1 MSFLE
6 ISEYDFLV
14 KLAAQICDS
23 KFSLITKINQKE
35 QSCITHFEIPPNSL
49 PSLLSFTLQNV
60 RPSDDI
66 VVFENYPK
74 EQKSNQNKTLNIDPS
89 IVFFV
94 GVPLIREDGVFLGIF
109 SVFDDNPKT
118 INPKQ
123 KELLQ
128 NIAKR
133 TSDILQE
140 KTTTQPLQT
149 NELILFGH
157 TTEENPLSIFGTEQ
171 AINEI
176 KKIEKALRVSEDA
189 FRENFDNA
197 AIGMALLDETGR
209 WLKVNKRVCDIL
221 GYSESELMDLTF
233 QDITYPEDLNADLTY
248 LEELVADKRKFYQ
261 MEKRYFQKNGN
272 IVYAILAVSM
282 VKNEEGKVLYFIS
295 QIIDITEQKLV
306 EKKLKQ
312 ALAKNQ
318 AILDSSTLV
327 SIISTDTEGTIT
339 EFNHG
344 AEKMLGYTSEE
355 LIGKFTPKI
364 FHIESEIEERA
375 KQLSKEYNRTFEG
388 FEILTYNAK
397 IEKPNTLEWTHK
409 RKDGSTFTV
418 LLSITAVKQ
427 NEKIS
432 GYLGVAVDISELKKA
447 EAEIQSLLDITN
459 EQNHRLKN
467 FTNIVSHNL
476 RSHSF
481 GISGMMEILQN
492 SFPDYFQNEMMQ
504 LLFGATE
511 NLKRTI
517 EDLTAVIKVNL
528 AQENYEFV
536 DIGIMVQKNIESLA
550 LQILESKL
558 KIEIDF
564 PNQLLV
570 RGIPAYLDSIVL
582 NLITNAIKYKSNDR
596 NSYLKIS
603 SFIKEKMMAIQ
614 FEDNGQGI
622 DLKKHGDKLF
632 GMYKTFHE
640 NKEAR
645 GVGLFISKNQI
656 ETMGGKIEVESSVG
670 VGTKFTVFLPYEQN

>member
-1 MSFLE
+1 MDLSEFNFLA
-6 ISEYDFLV
+6 
-14 KLAAQICDS
+14 KLLAQQFES
-23 KFSLITKINQKE
+23 KISLIVSFDKEEIRFNVSYGISPDQSYDLAVFSSEILKSSKDILVIEDYLQK
-35 QSCITHFEIPPNSL
+35 
-49 PSLLSFTLQNV
+49 QNV
-60 RPSDDI
+60 EQLP
-66 VVFENYPK
+66 YPK
-74 EQKSNQNKTLNIDPS
+74 LEFNLA
-89 IVFFV
+89 FFV
-94 GVPLIREDGVFLGIF
+94 GIPFFQEDGSLLGFISLLDDKVKQTNAKQIEFLREVTKRVI
-109 SVFDDNPKT
+109 KLL
-118 INPKQ
+118 
-123 KELLQ
+123 KEKSESESLQ
-128 NIAKR
+128 
-133 TSDILQE
+133 S
-140 KTTTQPLQT
+140 
-149 NELILFGH
+149 NELILLGH
-157 TTEENPLSIFGTEQ
+157 TSDKSPISLFGSEK

-176 KKIEKALRVSEDA
+176 KRIEKALRVSEDA

-221 GYSESELMDLTF
+221 GYSELEFMNLTF
-233 QDITYPEDLNADLTY
+233 QDITHPEDLNADLTY
-248 LEELVADKRKFYQ
+248 LEELVSEKRKFYQ
-261 MEKRYFQKNGN
+261 MEKRYFQKSGN

-282 VKNEEGKVLYFIS
+282 VKNEDGKVLYFIS

-306 EKKLKQ
+306 EKELKL

-355 LIGKFTPKI
+355 LIGKVTPKI

-375 KQLSKEYNRTFEG
+375 KQLSKEYNRTFDG

-397 IEKPNTLEWTHK
+397 IGKPNTLEWTHK

-427 NEKIS
+427 NERIS

-467 FTNIVSHNL
+467 FTSIVSHNL

-536 DIGIMVQKNIESLA
+536 DIGVMVQKNIESLA

-558 KIEIDF
+558 KIEVNFTD
-564 PNQLLV
+564 QLLV

-603 SFIKEKMMAIQ
+603 SFLKEKMIAIQ

-622 DLKKHGDKLF
+622 DLKRHGDKLF

-656 ETMGGKIEVESSVG
+656 ETMGGKIEVESTVG
-670 VGTKFTVFLPYEQN
+670 VGTKFTVFLPYE

>member
-1 MSFLE
+1 MD
-6 ISEYDFLV
+6 ISELDFLA

-23 KFSLITKINQKE
+23 KISLISSSDEKLQNPVSNYGIEPNQHSE
-35 QSCITHFEIPPNSL
+35 
-49 PSLLSFTLQNV
+49 LLSFSLQMFAST
-60 RPSDDI
+60 SDI
-66 VVFENYPK
+66 IIIENYQNDPK
-74 EQKSNQNKTLNIDPS
+74 TKESAKLNTKIP
-89 IVFFV
+89 IGFFV
-94 GVPLIREDGVFLGIF
+94 GLPLVNQDGTRLGNLSIF
-109 SVFDDNPKT
+109 DEKPK
-118 INPKQ
+118 ILSSKQ
-123 KELLQ
+123 KKLLQ
-128 NIAKR
+128 DIAIR
-133 TSDILQE
+133 IAIVMNENNTLELSQR
-140 KTTTQPLQT
+140 

-157 TTEENPLSIFGTEQ
+157 IVDGKPMSVFGTEH
-171 AINEI
+171 ALSEI
-176 KKIEKALRVSEDA
+176 KKMERSLRISEDA
-189 FRENFDNA
+189 FRGNFDNA

-209 WLKVNKRVCDIL
+209 WLKVNKRVCDII
-221 GYSESELMDLTF
+221 GYTENELMGLTF
-233 QDITYPEDLNADLTY
+233 QDITHPEDLNLDLSY
-248 LEELVADKRKFYQ
+248 LEELVAEKRKFYQ
-261 MEKRYFQKNGN
+261 MEKRYFHKNGN

-295 QIIDITEQKLV
+295 QIIDITEWKLV
-306 EKKLKQ
+306 EKKLKI

-318 AILDSSTLV
+318 AILDASTLV

-344 AEKMLGYTSEE
+344 AEKMLGYTAEE

-364 FHIESEIEERA
+364 FHIDSELENRA
-375 KQLSKEYNRTFEG
+375 KILSKEYNRSFEG

-397 IEKPNTLEWTHK
+397 IGKSNTLEWNYK
-409 RKDGSTFTV
+409 RKDGSTFPI
-418 LLSITAVKQ
+418 LLSITPVKQ
-427 NEKIS
+427 NDRIS
-432 GYLGVAVDISELKKA
+432 GYLGVAVDISEQKKA

-481 GISGMMEILQN
+481 GISGMMDILQY
-492 SFPDYFQNEMMQ
+492 SYPDYFQNEMMQ

-528 AQENYEFV
+528 AQENYESV
-536 DIGIMVQKNIESLA
+536 DIGKMVQKNIESLA
-550 LQILESKL
+550 LQIIETKLE
-558 KIEIDF
+558 IEVNLPEPF
-564 PNQLLV
+564 LV

-582 NLITNAIKYKSNDR
+582 NMITNAIKYKANDR
-596 NSYLKIS
+596 ISYLRIS
-603 SFIKEKMMAIQ
+603 GLQKAKFIEIY

-622 DLKKHGDKLF
+622 DLRKHGDKLF

-656 ETMGGKIEVESSVG
+656 ETMGGKIEVESTVG

>member
-1 MSFLE
+1 MD
-6 ISEYDFLV
+6 ISELDFLA

-23 KFSLITKINQKE
+23 KISLISSSDEKLQNPVSNYGIEPNQHSE
-35 QSCITHFEIPPNSL
+35 
-49 PSLLSFTLQNV
+49 LLSFSLQMFAST
-60 RPSDDI
+60 SDI
-66 VVFENYPK
+66 IIIENYQNDPK
-74 EQKSNQNKTLNIDPS
+74 TKESAKLNTKIP
-89 IVFFV
+89 IGFFV
-94 GVPLIREDGVFLGIF
+94 GLPLVNQDGTRLGNLSIF
-109 SVFDDNPKT
+109 DEKPK
-118 INPKQ
+118 ILSSKQ
-123 KELLQ
+123 KKLLQ
-128 NIAKR
+128 DIAIRIAIVMKENNTLELSQR
-133 TSDILQE
+133 
-140 KTTTQPLQT
+140 

-157 TTEENPLSIFGTEQ
+157 IVDGKPMSVFGTEH
-171 AINEI
+171 ALSEI
-176 KKIEKALRVSEDA
+176 KKMERSLRISEDA
-189 FRENFDNA
+189 FHGNFDNA

-209 WLKVNKRVCDIL
+209 WLKVNKRVCDII
-221 GYSESELMDLTF
+221 GYTENELMGLTF
-233 QDITYPEDLNADLTY
+233 QDITHPEDLNLDLSY
-248 LEELVADKRKFYQ
+248 LEELVAEKRKFYQ
-261 MEKRYFQKNGN
+261 MEKRYFHKNGN

-295 QIIDITEQKLV
+295 QIIDITEWKLV
-306 EKKLKQ
+306 EKKLKI

-318 AILDSSTLV
+318 AILDASTLV

-344 AEKMLGYTSEE
+344 AEKMLGYTAEE

-364 FHIESEIEERA
+364 FHIDSELENRA
-375 KQLSKEYNRTFEG
+375 KILSKEYNRSFEG

-397 IEKPNTLEWTHK
+397 IGKSNTLEWNYK
-409 RKDGSTFTV
+409 RKDGSTFPI
-418 LLSITAVKQ
+418 LLSITPVKQ
-427 NEKIS
+427 NDRIS
-432 GYLGVAVDISELKKA
+432 GYLGVAVDISEQKKA

-481 GISGMMEILQN
+481 GISGMMDILQY
-492 SFPDYFQNEMMQ
+492 SYPDYFQNEMMQ

-528 AQENYEFV
+528 AQENYESV
-536 DIGIMVQKNIESLA
+536 DIGKMVQKNIESLA
-550 LQILESKL
+550 LQIIETKLE
-558 KIEIDF
+558 IEVNLPEPF
-564 PNQLLV
+564 LV

-582 NLITNAIKYKSNDR
+582 NMITNAIKYKANDR
-596 NSYLKIS
+596 ISYLRIS
-603 SFIKEKMMAIQ
+603 GLQKAKFIEIY

-622 DLKKHGDKLF
+622 DLRKHGDKLF

-656 ETMGGKIEVESSVG
+656 ETMGGKIEVESTVG

>member
-1 MSFLE
+1 MDLSEFNFLA
-6 ISEYDFLV
+6 
-14 KLAAQICDS
+14 KLLAQQFES
-23 KFSLITKINQKE
+23 KISLIVSFDKEEIRFNVSYGISSNQ
-35 QSCITHFEIPPNSL
+35 SYDLAVFSSEILKSSKDIL
-49 PSLLSFTLQNV
+49 VIEDYLQKQNV
-60 RPSDDI
+60 GQLP
-66 VVFENYPK
+66 YPK
-74 EQKSNQNKTLNIDPS
+74 LEFNLT
-89 IVFFV
+89 FFV
-94 GVPLIREDGVFLGIF
+94 GIPFFQEDGSLLGFISLLDDKVKQINAKQIEFLREVTKRVI
-109 SVFDDNPKT
+109 K
-118 INPKQ
+118 
-123 KELLQ
+123 LLTE
-128 NIAKR
+128 K
-133 TSDILQE
+133 SDSESLQS
-140 KTTTQPLQT
+140 
-149 NELILFGH
+149 NELILLGH
-157 TTEENPLSIFGTEQ
+157 TSNESPISLFGSEQ

-176 KKIEKALRVSEDA
+176 KRIEKALRVSEDA

-221 GYSESELMDLTF
+221 GYSESEFMNLTF
-233 QDITYPEDLNADLTY
+233 QDITHPEDLNADLTY
-248 LEELVADKRKFYQ
+248 LEELVSEKRKFYQ
-261 MEKRYFQKNGN
+261 MEKRYFQKSGN

-282 VKNEEGKVLYFIS
+282 VKNEDGKVLYFIS

-306 EKKLKQ
+306 EKELKL

-327 SIISTDTEGTIT
+327 SIISTDTEGIIT

-397 IEKPNTLEWTHK
+397 IGKPNTLEWTHK

-427 NEKIS
+427 NERIS

-467 FTNIVSHNL
+467 FTSIVSHNL

-536 DIGIMVQKNIESLA
+536 DIGVMVQKNIESLA

-558 KIEIDF
+558 KIEVNFTD
-564 PNQLLV
+564 QLLV

-603 SFIKEKMMAIQ
+603 SFLKEKMIAIQ

-622 DLKKHGDKLF
+622 DLKRHGDKLF

-656 ETMGGKIEVESSVG
+656 ETMGGKIEVESTVG
-670 VGTKFTVFLPYEQN
+670 VGTKFTVFLPYE

>member
-1 MSFLE
+1 MDLSE
-6 ISEYDFLV
+6 IDFLAKLLAQQFESKISLIV
-14 KLAAQICDS
+14 SFDKKEIHINTSNGVTPDKSHDLITFSSEILKSSNDILVVEDYHQKQNPEKILLRNLEFKLA
-23 KFSLITKINQKE
+23 
-35 QSCITHFEIPPNSL
+35 
-49 PSLLSFTLQNV
+49 
-60 RPSDDI
+60 
-66 VVFENYPK
+66 
-74 EQKSNQNKTLNIDPS
+74 
-89 IVFFV
+89 FFV
-94 GVPLIREDGVFLGIF
+94 GIPFFHEDGSLLGFI
-109 SVFDDNPKT
+109 SLFDDRV
-118 INPKQ
+118 KQ
-123 KELLQ
+123 IDTKQIEFFREVSKRVEKILKEKSESESLQ
-128 NIAKR
+128 
-133 TSDILQE
+133 S
-140 KTTTQPLQT
+140 

-157 TTEENPLSIFGTEQ
+157 SLDESPISLFGTEQ
-171 AINEI
+171 AINEV

-221 GYSESELMDLTF
+221 GYSELEFMNLTF
-233 QDITYPEDLNADLTY
+233 QDITHPEDLNADLKY
-248 LEELVADKRKFYQ
+248 LEELVTDKRKFYQ
-261 MEKRYFQKNGN
+261 MEKRYFQKSGN
-272 IVYAILAVSM
+272 LVYAILAVSM
-282 VKNEEGKVLYFIS
+282 VKNEDGKVLYFIS

-306 EKKLKQ
+306 ERELKL

-355 LIGKFTPKI
+355 LIGKYTPKI

-388 FEILTYNAK
+388 FEILTYHAK
-397 IEKPNTLEWTHK
+397 IGKPNTLEWTYK
-409 RKDGSTFTV
+409 RKDGSTFSV

-427 NEKIS
+427 NERIS

-467 FTNIVSHNL
+467 FTSIVSHNL

-558 KIEIDF
+558 KIEINF

-603 SFIKEKMMAIQ
+603 SFIKEKMIAIQ

-622 DLKKHGDKLF
+622 DLKRHGDKLF

-656 ETMGGKIEVESSVG
+656 ETMGGKIEVESTVG
-670 VGTKFTVFLPYEQN
+670 VGTKFIVFLPYE

>member
-1 MSFLE
+1 MDLSE
-6 ISEYDFLV
+6 IDFLAKLLAQQFETKISLIV
-14 KLAAQICDS
+14 SFDKKEIHINTSNGVTPDKSHDLITFSSEILKSSNDILVVEDYHQKQNPEKILLRNLEFKLA
-23 KFSLITKINQKE
+23 
-35 QSCITHFEIPPNSL
+35 
-49 PSLLSFTLQNV
+49 
-60 RPSDDI
+60 
-66 VVFENYPK
+66 
-74 EQKSNQNKTLNIDPS
+74 
-89 IVFFV
+89 FFV
-94 GVPLIREDGVFLGIF
+94 GIPFFHEDGSLLGFI
-109 SVFDDNPKT
+109 SLFDDRV
-118 INPKQ
+118 KQ
-123 KELLQ
+123 IDTKQIEFFREVSKRVEKILKEKSESESLQ
-128 NIAKR
+128 
-133 TSDILQE
+133 S
-140 KTTTQPLQT
+140 

-157 TTEENPLSIFGTEQ
+157 SLDESPISLFGTEQ
-171 AINEI
+171 AINEV

-221 GYSESELMDLTF
+221 GYSELEFMNLTF
-233 QDITYPEDLNADLTY
+233 QDITHPEDLNADLKY
-248 LEELVADKRKFYQ
+248 LEELVTDKRKFYQ
-261 MEKRYFQKNGN
+261 MEKRYFQKSGN
-272 IVYAILAVSM
+272 LVYAILAVSM
-282 VKNEEGKVLYFIS
+282 VKNEDGKVLYFIS

-306 EKKLKQ
+306 ERELKL

-355 LIGKFTPKI
+355 LIGKYTPKI

-388 FEILTYNAK
+388 FEILTYHAK
-397 IEKPNTLEWTHK
+397 IGKPNTLEWTYK
-409 RKDGSTFTV
+409 RKDGSTFSV

-427 NEKIS
+427 NERIS

-467 FTNIVSHNL
+467 FTSIVSHNL

-558 KIEIDF
+558 KIEINF

-603 SFIKEKMMAIQ
+603 SFIKEKMIAIQ

-622 DLKKHGDKLF
+622 DLKRHGDKLF

-656 ETMGGKIEVESSVG
+656 ETMGGKIEVESTVG
-670 VGTKFTVFLPYEQN
+670 VGTKFTVFLPYE

>member
-1 MSFLE
+1 MDLSE
-6 ISEYDFLV
+6 IDFLA
-14 KLAAQICDS
+14 KLLAQQFES
-23 KFSLITKINQKE
+23 KISLIVSFDKNEIHINTSFGVSPDQSRDLITFSSEILRSSKDILVIEDYQQK
-35 QSCITHFEIPPNSL
+35 QNPIPLRNL
-49 PSLLSFTLQNV
+49 EFNL
-60 RPSDDI
+60 
-66 VVFENYPK
+66 
-74 EQKSNQNKTLNIDPS
+74 
-89 IVFFV
+89 VFFV
-94 GVPLIREDGVFLGIF
+94 GIPLFHEDGYLFGFISL
-109 SVFDDNPKT
+109 FDDRV
-118 INPKQ
+118 KQ
-123 KELLQ
+123 IDTKQIEFFREVSKRVEKILKEKIESESLQ
-128 NIAKR
+128 
-133 TSDILQE
+133 S
-140 KTTTQPLQT
+140 

-157 TTEENPLSIFGTEQ
+157 SSDESPISLFGTEQ
-171 AINEI
+171 AINEV

-221 GYSESELMDLTF
+221 GYSELEFMNLTF
-233 QDITYPEDLNADLTY
+233 QDITHPEDLNADLKY
-248 LEELVADKRKFYQ
+248 LEELIADKRKFYQ
-261 MEKRYFQKNGN
+261 MEKRYFQKSGN

-306 EKKLKQ
+306 EKELKL

-327 SIISTDTEGTIT
+327 AIISTDTKGTIT

-375 KQLSKEYNRTFEG
+375 KQLSKEYNRTFDG

-397 IEKPNTLEWTHK
+397 IGKPNTLEWTHK

-427 NEKIS
+427 NERIS

-467 FTNIVSHNL
+467 FTSIVSHNL

-558 KIEIDF
+558 KIEINF

-603 SFIKEKMMAIQ
+603 SFIKEKMIAIQ

-622 DLKKHGDKLF
+622 DLKRHGDKLF

-656 ETMGGKIEVESSVG
+656 ETMGGKIEVESTVG
-670 VGTKFTVFLPYEQN
+670 LGTKFTVFLPYE

>member
-1 MSFLE
+1 MD
-6 ISEYDFLV
+6 ISELDFLA

-23 KFSLITKINQKE
+23 KISLISSSDEKLQNPVSNYGIEPNQHSE
-35 QSCITHFEIPPNSL
+35 
-49 PSLLSFTLQNV
+49 LLSFSLQMFAST
-60 RPSDDI
+60 SDI
-66 VVFENYPK
+66 IIIENYQNDPK
-74 EQKSNQNKTLNIDPS
+74 TKESAKLNTKIP

-94 GVPLIREDGVFLGIF
+94 GIPLVNQDGTRLGNLSIF
-109 SVFDDNPKT
+109 DEKPK
-118 INPKQ
+118 ILSSKQ
-123 KELLQ
+123 KKLLQ
-128 NIAKR
+128 DIAIR
-133 TSDILQE
+133 IAIVMNENNTLELSQR
-140 KTTTQPLQT
+140 
-149 NELILFGH
+149 NELILFGYIVDGK
-157 TTEENPLSIFGTEQ
+157 PMSVFGTEH
-171 AINEI
+171 ALSEI
-176 KKIEKALRVSEDA
+176 KKMERSLRISEDA
-189 FRENFDNA
+189 FRGNFDNA

-209 WLKVNKRVCDIL
+209 WLKVNKRVCDII
-221 GYSESELMDLTF
+221 GYTENELMGLTF
-233 QDITYPEDLNADLTY
+233 QDITHPEDLNLDLSY
-248 LEELVADKRKFYQ
+248 LEELVAEKRKFYQ
-261 MEKRYFQKNGN
+261 MEKRYFHKNGN

-295 QIIDITEQKLV
+295 QIIDITEWKLV
-306 EKKLKQ
+306 EKKLKI

-318 AILDSSTLV
+318 AILDASTLV

-344 AEKMLGYTSEE
+344 AEKMLGYTAEE

-364 FHIESEIEERA
+364 FHIDSELENRA
-375 KQLSKEYNRTFEG
+375 KILSKEYNRSFEG

-397 IEKPNTLEWTHK
+397 IGKSNTLEWNYK
-409 RKDGSTFTV
+409 RKDGSTFPI
-418 LLSITAVKQ
+418 LLSITPVKQ
-427 NEKIS
+427 NDRIS
-432 GYLGVAVDISELKKA
+432 GYLGVAVDISEQKKA

-481 GISGMMEILQN
+481 GISGMMDILQY
-492 SFPDYFQNEMMQ
+492 SYPDYFQNEMMQ

-528 AQENYEFV
+528 AQENYESV
-536 DIGIMVQKNIESLA
+536 DIGKMVQKNIESLA
-550 LQILESKL
+550 LQIIETKLE
-558 KIEIDF
+558 IEVNLPEPF
-564 PNQLLV
+564 LV

-582 NLITNAIKYKSNDR
+582 NMITNAIKYKANDR
-596 NSYLKIS
+596 ISYLRIS
-603 SFIKEKMMAIQ
+603 GLQKAKFIEIY

-622 DLKKHGDKLF
+622 DLRKHGDKLF

-656 ETMGGKIEVESSVG
+656 ETMGGKIEVESTVG

>member
-1 MSFLE
+1 MG
-6 ISEYDFLV
+6 ISELDFLA
-14 KLAAQICDS
+14 KLAAQICEA
-23 KFSLITKINQKE
+23 KISLITALDEKLPTPLSSFGTSPNQ
-35 QSCITHFEIPPNSL
+35 SL
-49 PSLLSFTLQNV
+49 ELVSFTSRVLESV
-60 RPSDDI
+60 TDI
-66 VVFENYPK
+66 TIIENY
-74 EQKSNQNKTLNIDPS
+74 QNKPKSIDINTNVP
-89 IVFFV
+89 IGFFV
-94 GVPLIREDGVFLGIF
+94 GIPMFQKDGSLFGFISIF
-109 SVFDDNPKT
+109 NEKPKT
-118 INPKQ
+118 LSSIQ
-123 KELLQ
+123 KELLRD
-128 NIAKR
+128 IANR
-133 TSDILQE
+133 TIIVMEEISKVGLSQR
-140 KTTTQPLQT
+140 

-157 TTEENPLSIFGTEQ
+157 KADGTHFSVYGTEQ

-176 KKIEKALRVSEDA
+176 KKMEKALRISEDA
-189 FRENFDNA
+189 FRGNFDNA

-221 GYSESELMDLTF
+221 GYTEKELMELTF
-233 QDITYPEDLNADLTY
+233 QDITHPEDLNLDLSY
-248 LEELVADKRKFYQ
+248 LEELVTDKRKFYQ
-261 MEKRYFQKNGN
+261 MEKRYFHKKGN

-282 VKNEEGKVLYFIS
+282 VKNEEGKVLYFVS
-295 QIIDITEQKLV
+295 QIIDITEWKLV
-306 EKKLKQ
+306 ERELKI

-318 AILDSSTLV
+318 AILDASTLV

-344 AEKMLGYTSEE
+344 AEKMLGFTAEE

-364 FHIESEIEERA
+364 FHIESEVTNRA
-375 KQLSKEYNRTFEG
+375 KLLSKKYNRTFEG

-397 IEKPNTLEWTHK
+397 IGEPNTLEWTHK
-409 RKDGSTFTV
+409 RKDGSTFPV

-427 NEKIS
+427 NDKIS
-432 GYLGVAVDISELKKA
+432 GYLGVAVDISDQKKA

-481 GISGMMEILQN
+481 GISGMMDILQN
-492 SFPDYFQNEMMQ
+492 SYPDYFQNEMMQ

-528 AQENYEFV
+528 AQENYESV
-536 DIGIMVQKNIESLA
+536 DIAQIVQKNIESLA

-558 KIEIDF
+558 KIEF
-564 PNQLLV
+564 NLPTPFFV
-570 RGIPAYLDSIVL
+570 SGIPAYLDSIVL
-582 NLITNAIKYKSNDR
+582 NLITNAIKYKASDR
-596 NSYLKIS
+596 NSFLQIS
-603 SFIKEKMMAIQ
+603 GLQKGKFIEIYFK
-614 FEDNGQGI
+614 DNGQGI
-622 DLKKHGDKLF
+622 DLRKHGDKLF

-656 ETMGGKIEVESSVG
+656 ETMGGKIEVESAVG

>member
-1 MSFLE
+1 MDL
-6 ISEYDFLV
+6 SEFDFLT
-14 KLAAQICDS
+14 KLVAQVFES
-23 KFSLITKINQKE
+23 KYSLIASFEKKEIN
-35 QSCITHFEIPPNSL
+35 FYVGYGIPEDQ
-49 PSLLSFTLQNV
+49 TLDLV
-60 RPSDDI
+60 TLASRVIESAKDI
-66 VVFENYPK
+66 VVLDDNSQIPNIKKFPSF
-74 EQKSNQNKTLNIDPS
+74 KSEFALA
-89 IVFFV
+89 FFI
-94 GVPLIREDGVFLGIF
+94 GIPFFHEDGSLFGFI
-109 SVFDDNPKT
+109 SAIDDR
-118 INPKQ
+118 PKQ
-123 KELLQ
+123 IDTKQIELLRELT
-128 NIAKR
+128 NR
-133 TSDILQE
+133 TSILLKNKNE
-140 KTTTQPLQT
+140 TNLLQS

-157 TTEENPLSIFGTEQ
+157 SGDGNPISVFGTEHS
-171 AINEI
+171 INEM
-176 KKIEKALRVSEDA
+176 KKMEKALRVSEDA

-197 AIGMALLDETGR
+197 AIGMALLDEQGK

-221 GYSESELMDLTF
+221 GYSELEFINLTF
-233 QDITYPEDLNADLTY
+233 QDITHPEDLNADLTY
-248 LEELVADKRKFYQ
+248 LEELVAEKRKFYQ
-261 MEKRYFQKNGN
+261 MEKRYFRKNGD

-295 QIIDITEQKLV
+295 QIIDITEQKLI
-306 EKKLKQ
+306 EKELKL

-327 SIISTDTEGTIT
+327 SIISTDTEGIIT

-344 AEKMLGYTSEE
+344 AEKMLCYTSEE
-355 LIGKFTPKI
+355 LIGKFTPEI
-364 FHIESEIEERA
+364 FHIENEMEERA
-375 KQLSKEYNRTFEG
+375 KLLSQEHNQSFKG

-397 IEKPNTLEWTHK
+397 IEKPNTLEWTYK
-409 RKDGSTFTV
+409 RKDESTFAV
-418 LLSITAVKQ
+418 LLSVTAVKQ
-427 NEKIS
+427 KDKIS

-492 SFPDYFQNEMMQ
+492 SYPDYFQNEMMQ

-536 DIGIMVQKNIESLA
+536 DIGKMVQKNIESLA
-550 LQILESKL
+550 LQILDSKL
-558 KIEIDF
+558 IIEVNLPD
-564 PNQLLV
+564 QLLV

-596 NSYLKIS
+596 ISFLIISGVFIEKYL
-603 SFIKEKMMAIQ
+603 ALQ

-656 ETMGGKIEVESSVG
+656 ETMGGKIEVESTVG
-670 VGTKFTVFLPYEQN
+670 IGTKFTVFLPYEQN

>member
-1 MSFLE
+1 MDIRELNFLA
-6 ISEYDFLV
+6 

-23 KFSLITKINQKE
+23 KMSLISSSDEKLQNPVSDFGIEPNQHSELLTFSLQMFASTSDIFIVENYQNDSKVKESAKLNTKIP
-35 QSCITHFEIPPNSL
+35 IG
-49 PSLLSFTLQNV
+49 
-60 RPSDDI
+60 
-66 VVFENYPK
+66 
-74 EQKSNQNKTLNIDPS
+74 
-89 IVFFV
+89 FFV
-94 GVPLIREDGVFLGIF
+94 GIPLVNQDGTRLGNLSIF
-109 SVFDDNPKT
+109 DEKPK
-118 INPKQ
+118 ILSSKQ
-123 KELLQ
+123 KKLLQ
-128 NIAKR
+128 DIAIRIAIVMKENNTLEHSER
-133 TSDILQE
+133 
-140 KTTTQPLQT
+140 

-157 TTEENPLSIFGTEQ
+157 IVDGKPMSVFGTEH
-171 AINEI
+171 ALNEI
-176 KKIEKALRVSEDA
+176 KKMERSLRISEDA
-189 FRENFDNA
+189 FRGNFDNA

-209 WLKVNKRVCDIL
+209 WLKVNKRVCDII
-221 GYSESELMDLTF
+221 GYTENELMGLTF
-233 QDITYPEDLNADLTY
+233 QDITHPEDLNLDLSY
-248 LEELVADKRKFYQ
+248 LEELVAEKRKFYQ
-261 MEKRYFQKNGN
+261 MEKRYFHKNGN

-295 QIIDITEQKLV
+295 QIIDVTEWKLV
-306 EKKLKQ
+306 EKKLKI

-318 AILDSSTLV
+318 AILDASTLV

-344 AEKMLGYTSEE
+344 AEKMLGYTAEE

-364 FHIESEIEERA
+364 FHIDSELENRA
-375 KQLSKEYNRTFEG
+375 KILSKEYNRSFEG

-397 IEKPNTLEWTHK
+397 IGKSNTLEWNYK
-409 RKDGSTFTV
+409 RKDGSTFPI
-418 LLSITAVKQ
+418 LLSITPVKQ
-427 NEKIS
+427 NDRIS
-432 GYLGVAVDISELKKA
+432 GYLGVAVDISEQKKA

-481 GISGMMEILQN
+481 GISGMMDILQY
-492 SFPDYFQNEMMQ
+492 SYPDYFQNEMMQ

-528 AQENYEFV
+528 AQENYESV
-536 DIGIMVQKNIESLA
+536 DIGKMVQKNIESLA
-550 LQILESKL
+550 LQIIETKLE
-558 KIEIDF
+558 IEVNLPEPF
-564 PNQLLV
+564 LV

-582 NLITNAIKYKSNDR
+582 NMITNAIKYKANDR
-596 NSYLKIS
+596 ISYLRIS
-603 SFIKEKMMAIQ
+603 GLQKAKFIEIY

-622 DLKKHGDKLF
+622 DLRKHGDKLF

-656 ETMGGKIEVESSVG
+656 ETMGGKIEVESTVG

>member
-1 MSFLE
+1 MD
-6 ISEYDFLV
+6 ISELDFLA

-23 KFSLITKINQKE
+23 KISLISTSDEKLQNPVSNYGIEPNQHSELLTFSLQMLASTSDIIIIENYQNDPKTKESAKLNTKIP
-35 QSCITHFEIPPNSL
+35 IG
-49 PSLLSFTLQNV
+49 
-60 RPSDDI
+60 
-66 VVFENYPK
+66 
-74 EQKSNQNKTLNIDPS
+74 
-89 IVFFV
+89 FFV
-94 GVPLIREDGVFLGIF
+94 GLPLVNQDGTRLGNLSIL
-109 SVFDDNPKT
+109 DEKPK
-118 INPKQ
+118 ILSSKQ
-123 KELLQ
+123 KKLLQ
-128 NIAKR
+128 DIAIRIAIVMKENNTLELSQR
-133 TSDILQE
+133 
-140 KTTTQPLQT
+140 

-157 TTEENPLSIFGTEQ
+157 IVDGKPMSVFGTEHSL
-171 AINEI
+171 NEI
-176 KKIEKALRVSEDA
+176 KKMERSLRISEDA
-189 FRENFDNA
+189 FRGNFDNA

-209 WLKVNKRVCDIL
+209 WLKVNKRVCDII
-221 GYSESELMDLTF
+221 GYTENELMGLTF
-233 QDITYPEDLNADLTY
+233 QDITHPEDLNLDLSY
-248 LEELVADKRKFYQ
+248 LEELVAEKRKFYQ
-261 MEKRYFQKNGN
+261 MEKRYFHKNGN

-295 QIIDITEQKLV
+295 QIIDITEWKLV
-306 EKKLKQ
+306 ERKLKI

-318 AILDSSTLV
+318 AILDASTLV

-344 AEKMLGYTSEE
+344 AEKMLGYTAEE
-355 LIGKFTPKI
+355 LIGKLTPKI
-364 FHIESEIEERA
+364 FHIDSELENRA
-375 KQLSKEYNRTFEG
+375 KILSKEYNRVFDG

-397 IEKPNTLEWTHK
+397 IGKSNTLEWNYK
-409 RKDGSTFTV
+409 RKDGSTFPI
-418 LLSITAVKQ
+418 LLSITPVKQ
-427 NEKIS
+427 NDRIS
-432 GYLGVAVDISELKKA
+432 GYLGVAVDISEQKKA

-481 GISGMMEILQN
+481 GISGMMDILQH
-492 SFPDYFQNEMMQ
+492 SYPDYFQNEMMQ

-528 AQENYEFV
+528 SQENYESV
-536 DIGIMVQKNIESLA
+536 DIGKMVQKNIESLA
-550 LQILESKL
+550 LEIIETKLE
-558 KIEIDF
+558 IEVNLPEPF
-564 PNQLLV
+564 LV

-582 NLITNAIKYKSNDR
+582 NMITNAIKYKANDR
-596 NSYLKIS
+596 ISYLRIS
-603 SFIKEKMMAIQ
+603 GLQKAKFIEIY

-622 DLKKHGDKLF
+622 DLRKHGDKLF

-656 ETMGGKIEVESSVG
+656 ETMGGKIEVESTVG

>member
-1 MSFLE
+1 MDL
-6 ISEYDFLV
+6 SEFDFLT
-14 KLAAQICDS
+14 KLVAQVFES
-23 KFSLITKINQKE
+23 KYSLIASFEKKEIN
-35 QSCITHFEIPPNSL
+35 FYVGYGIPEDQTL
-49 PSLLSFTLQNV
+49 DLVTLSSRV
-60 RPSDDI
+60 IESAKDI
-66 VVFENYPK
+66 VVLDDNSQIQNIKKFPSF
-74 EQKSNQNKTLNIDPS
+74 KSEFALA
-89 IVFFV
+89 FFI
-94 GVPLIREDGVFLGIF
+94 GIPFFHEDGSLFGFI
-109 SVFDDNPKT
+109 SAIDDR
-118 INPKQ
+118 PKQ
-123 KELLQ
+123 IDTKQIELLRELT
-128 NIAKR
+128 NR
-133 TSDILQE
+133 TSILLKNKNE
-140 KTTTQPLQT
+140 TNLLQS

-157 TTEENPLSIFGTEQ
+157 SGDGNPISLFGTEHS
-171 AINEI
+171 INEI
-176 KKIEKALRVSEDA
+176 KKMEKALRVSEDA

-197 AIGMALLDETGR
+197 AIGMALLDEQGK

-221 GYSESELMDLTF
+221 GYSELEFINLTF
-233 QDITYPEDLNADLTY
+233 QDITHPEDLNADLTY
-248 LEELVADKRKFYQ
+248 LEELVAEKRKFYQ
-261 MEKRYFQKNGN
+261 MEKRYFRKNGD

-295 QIIDITEQKLV
+295 QIIDITEQKLI
-306 EKKLKQ
+306 EKELKL

-327 SIISTDTEGTIT
+327 SIISTDTEGIIT

-344 AEKMLGYTSEE
+344 AEKMLCYTSEE
-355 LIGKFTPKI
+355 LIGKFTPEI
-364 FHIESEIEERA
+364 FHIENEMEERA
-375 KQLSKEYNRTFEG
+375 KLLSQEHNQSFKG

-397 IEKPNTLEWTHK
+397 IEKPNTLEWTYK
-409 RKDGSTFTV
+409 RKDGSTFAV
-418 LLSITAVKQ
+418 LLSVTAVKQ
-427 NEKIS
+427 KDKIS

-492 SFPDYFQNEMMQ
+492 SYPDYFQNEMMQ

-536 DIGIMVQKNIESLA
+536 DIGKMVQKNIESLA
-550 LQILESKL
+550 LQILDSKL
-558 KIEIDF
+558 IIEVNF
-564 PNQLLV
+564 PDQLLV

-596 NSYLKIS
+596 ISFLIISGVFIEKYL
-603 SFIKEKMMAIQ
+603 ALQ

-656 ETMGGKIEVESSVG
+656 ETMGGKIEVESTVG
-670 VGTKFTVFLPYEQN
+670 IGTKFTVFLPYEQN